1 MLSVETHTGHIQV
14 QVLTDNIGF
23 IFVTSFH
30 VIGGLLCVLPH
41 FSTYKTVKWI
51 SIKNDIINLGQSRI
65 EQTYL

>member
-30 VIGGLLCVLPH
+30 VIGDLLCVLPH
-41 FSTYKTVKWI
+41 FPL
-51 SIKNDIINLGQSRI
+51 IKL
-65 EQTYL
+65 